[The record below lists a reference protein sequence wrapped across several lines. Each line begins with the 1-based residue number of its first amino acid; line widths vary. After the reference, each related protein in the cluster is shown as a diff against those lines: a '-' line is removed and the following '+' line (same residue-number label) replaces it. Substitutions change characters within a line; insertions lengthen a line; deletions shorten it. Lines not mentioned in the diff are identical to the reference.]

1 MGNQKRD
8 GSRTVVVNG
17 TVKAGTEGRWVH
29 RGRGQRRAHQGD
41 QLIRITVTGIQ
52 NGGEEEEMIG
62 QRRVHLNLTGW
73 RRRRRQRGR
82 RSGRGR
88 RERRPHQRR
97 RRNGTGT
104 VMGVKEAS
112 RREGKGKREKKRGV
126 QGTEMERTGKRAQAG
141 GERCHKLYKTPAV

>member
-73 RRRRRQRGR
+73 RGR
-82 RSGRGR
+82 RK
-88 RERRPHQRR
+88 RRPHQRR

-126 QGTEMERTGKRAQAG
+126 QGTEMERTGKRAQA
-141 GERCHKLYKTPAV
+141 